1 MTSSRFLWN
10 NTKII
15 IKLGTADD
23 ELWPMIQRKLDVL
36 NKAGLSKDNFM
47 ASESHTVT
55 TSSANSNGE
64 AKITDFFSTS
74 LTEEDIAA
82 LDDDYDPTEEDIAA
96 LDDDYDPMIQRKLD
110 VLNKAGLS
118 KDNFMASESH
128 TVTTSSANS
137 NGEAKIT
144 DFFSTS
150 LTEEDIAA
158 LDDDYDVEEYSS
170 KSIAQEAKRPR
181 L

>member
-1 MTSSRFLWN
+1 VSVWPFSPEATKRGRKYDLKSKTFVKYVLSCKLYTVTKVQTNSDVTKCKQTMTSSRFLWN

-82 LDDDYDPTEEDIAA
+82 LDDDYD
-96 LDDDYDPMIQRKLD
+96 
-110 VLNKAGLS
+110 
-118 KDNFMASESH
+118 
-128 TVTTSSANS
+128 
-137 NGEAKIT
+137 
-144 DFFSTS
+144 
-150 LTEEDIAA
+150 
-158 LDDDYDVEEYSS
+158 VEEYSS